1 MGQTFENSVCNKPNS
16 VTAPENTCFNGA
28 KEQGTHCLSVL
39 YYNAR
44 RILPK
49 LDELHAIM
57 LIRQPHIVCIVE
69 TWLSPDVSD
78 KELNLPGYQLLRLD
92 RNRHGGGILMY
103 VADLLSCKVLVSG
116 GQFNL
121 EFLAISLTAQF
132 LVSSF
137 CFFIV
142 LLLQFL
148 ISITLCCP
156 YVLFHFLPF
165 C

>member
-1 MGQTFENSVCNKPNS
+1 
-16 VTAPENTCFNGA
+16 
-28 KEQGTHCLSVL
+28 
-39 YYNAR
+39 
-44 RILPK
+44 
-49 LDELHAIM
+49 M

-92 RNRHGGGILMY
+92 RNRHGGGIRVY

-132 LVSSF
+132 WFLVFVFVFLSSSF
-137 CFFIV
+137 FFS
-142 LLLQFL
+142 FN
-148 ISITLCCP
+148 
-156 YVLFHFLPF
+156 F
-165 C
+165 